1 MMKVAS
7 VLNNIA
13 HTKIIVPKSNSQDF
27 QNQCNKL
34 GIKYIPVSLSTM
46 SSNWISIIRYIALFP
61 YEILLLFHVLKKNKF
76 DLVHLSGG
84 CWQFKGLIAAKLAK
98 IKVYGT

>member
-1 MMKVAS
+1 MHKLSNQIKVANIIEDGRLAGPQNRMMKVAS

-13 HTKIIVPKSNSQDF
+13 HTKIILPKRNSQDF

-61 YEILLLFHVLKKNKF
+61 YEILLLFHVLKKT
-76 DLVHLSGG
+76 V
-84 CWQFKGLIAAKLAK
+84 
-98 IKVYGT
+98 